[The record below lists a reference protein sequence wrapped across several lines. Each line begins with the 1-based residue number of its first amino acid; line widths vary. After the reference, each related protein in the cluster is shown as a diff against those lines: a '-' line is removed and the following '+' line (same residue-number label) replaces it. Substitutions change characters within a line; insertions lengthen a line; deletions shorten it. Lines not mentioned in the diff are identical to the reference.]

1 MEDSKYSIGSL
12 FDGISGFPLV
22 ASWYGIAPIW
32 ASEIEQSCVRIT
44 SKHFPNMK
52 HYGDITKMKGDE
64 IEPVDVL
71 TGGFPCFPAGTMI
84 LSDKGYVPIED
95 IKVGDI
101 VLTHNNRWRPVT
113 EVGSKEAPTYR
124 LKGNITIET
133 TENHPIYSADVKNT
147 YPRRHNGKRTTF
159 KDLANVG
166 EWTEA
171 IYMAGKQ
178 WATPYD
184 IETLD
189 VPKPPSA
196 SDGQKEFPE
205 MNSDFWYFVGRWLG
219 DGWVRNS
226 FRKDRPNGDGHGQI
240 ILCDSHDKEQELVSI
255 VSKISENYNIER
267 CRTAVKVK
275 FVSQILCNW
284 LVEHFGKGAMHK
296 TIPAWVMS
304 LPIEHRSQILKGITD
319 SDGHHRNDH
328 TVQIASISKQLI
340 LGIRLLG
347 ESLGY
352 TTSVSYCK
360 RPETHVIE
368 GRVVN
373 QHDTYTVALCK
384 SCKRRTGIESDGHKW
399 YKCRSVE
406 ATGET
411 KRVYNF
417 SVEEDESYIADSIV
431 VHNCTDM
438 SVAGKQA
445 GIKYECHECGTK
457 VELSDNLDN
466 VCPNCGAELHL
477 TRSGLFMEQIR
488 IIKEMREKTNGRFP
502 KLVVAENV
510 AGCLSSNNGDDF
522 YTVLKEFCGLL
533 GQKLPAF
540 RPEKWTYAGEIL
552 ADTGSIA
559 WRTLDAQYW
568 GVPQRRRRIF
578 LVIDFGG
585 ERASEIL
592 FKQESLR
599 RYPTSSRASW
609 KRIAGKAKDSTETTD
624 SNSRNE
630 LICVA
635 TQQTNAEIMIDKS
648 PTLTEANGT
657 SGSNRPYIVL
667 DDQGGQN
674 INVYTNDVIPTL
686 RAETHGH
693 VPCILNPD
701 DEESIQVTYDT
712 TVYGICSLGSNC
724 MKSDNPNSGFYEA
737 DVVRTL
743 DTSGTNPS
751 CNQGGNVVVQEPV
764 YCLQGNGIDRAD
776 TAGCNGK
783 GWTEDVCYTLNTID
797 RPAVVYDEVEKPY
810 VAAFAHQTGSKL
822 PMMPYNEELSPTLNS
837 HQTMAVVISEN
848 TKVHTLI
855 EQNQTDARYNVCEDN
870 VCQTLTARMGTGGGH
885 VPVVVEETVESF
897 AESGFGTYDEGVC
910 GTLHASGG
918 NCGGGSETIVSKG
931 ADNCIERMVQ
941 YVATTRN
948 PVLRLLQETYGAET
962 ILKWGIAVMA
972 ALQSA
977 DVLQSRMYDSSISR
991 KTEDRGELDNIA
1003 LPCPEFVVKWILQ
1016 DMRKQQECG
1025 CTSQGSQSEEQRHSE
1040 FTKIMQELSPQ
1051 TASSC
1056 ECLFNMWKTGEG
1068 IWILRQ
1074 TLSEIQE
1081 AWQSSCSNEERQN
1094 SIVRRLTPLEAE
1106 RLQGFPDNWTAG
1118 ESDANRYKA
1127 LGNSVALPCVDYI
1140 MRGVREVLEDR

>member
-22 ASWYGIAPIW
+22 ASWYGIEPVW

-52 HYGDITKMKGDE
+52 HYGDITKIKGDE

-71 TGGFPCFPAGTMI
+71 TGGSPCFPAGTMV
-84 LSDKGYVPIED
+84 LSDKGYIPIED
-95 IKVGDI
+95 IKVGDL
-101 VLTHNNRWRPVT
+101 VLTHNNRWRSVI
-113 EVGSKEAPTYR
+113 EVGSKEAPTYK
-124 LKGNITIET
+124 LKGNVTIET

-147 YPRRHNGKRTTF
+147 YPRRHNGKRTVF
-159 KDLANVG
+159 KNITNVG
-166 EWTEA
+166 EWTDA
-171 IYMAGKQ
+171 IYMGGKQ
-178 WATPYD
+178 WATPYYV
-184 IETLD
+184 ESLPT
-189 VPKPPSA
+189 PKPTSV

-219 DGWVRNS
+219 DGWVLNS

-240 ILCDSHDKEQELVSI
+240 IICDSHDKEKELVSI
-255 VSKISENYNIER
+255 VSKISEHYNIER

-275 FVSQILCNW
+275 FISQVLCNW
-284 LVEHFGKGAMHK
+284 LVENFGKGAISK
-296 TIPAWVMS
+296 TIPAWVFSM
-304 LPIEHRSQILKGITD
+304 PEEYRSQILKGITD
-319 SDGHHRNDH
+319 SDGFKLNDH
-328 TVQIASISKQLI
+328 TIKISSISKRLI
-340 LGIRLLG
+340 LGVRLLG

-352 TTSVSYCK
+352 TTSISHCK
-360 RPETHVIE
+360 RPKKHIIE

-373 QHDTYTVALCK
+373 QHDTYTVSLCK
-384 SCKRRTGIESDGHKW
+384 SCKRRTGIESNGHKW

-431 VHNCTDM
+431 VHNCQDL
-438 SVAGKQA
+438 SLAGKQA
-445 GIKYECHECGTK
+445 GMKRKCEECGC
-457 VELSDNLDN
+457 VLDLEDEIGT
-466 VCPNCGAELHL
+466 CPNCGADLSF
-477 TRSGLFMEQIR
+477 TRSGLFIEQVR
-488 IIKEMREKTNGRFP
+488 IIKEMREKTNGEYP
-502 KLVVAENV
+502 KIVIWENV
-510 AGCLSSNNGDDF
+510 PGAFSSNNGNDF

-609 KRIAGKAKDSTETTD
+609 KRIAGKAKGSTETTD
-624 SNSRNE
+624 SNNRNE

-693 VPCILNPD
+693 VPCILNLD
-701 DEESIQVTYDT
+701 DEKSVQVTYDT
-712 TVYGICSLGSNC
+712 TVYGICSFCSNA
-724 MKSDNPNSGFYEA
+724 MKSDNPNSGIYEA

-837 HQTMAVVISEN
+837 HQTMAVVIADD
-848 TKVHTLI
+848 TKRYTMI
-855 EQNQTDARYNVCEDN
+855 AQNPSDARYTVCEDG
-870 VCQTLTARMGTGGGH
+870 VCQTLTARMGTGGGN
-885 VPVVVEETVESF
+885 VPMVVTTEDVESF
-897 AESGFGTYDEGVC
+897 AESGFATYVEGDVA
-910 GTLHASGG
+910 TLRASGG
-918 NCGGGSETIVSKG
+918 TYGGGSETLISTSKDSTYTMTTGSFMSVSENVASTLMSRDYKG
-931 ADNCIERMVQ
+931 AQV
-941 YVATTRN
+941 
-948 PVLRLLQETYGAET
+948 
-962 ILKWGIAVMA
+962 
-972 ALQSA
+972 
-977 DVLQSRMYDSSISR
+977 
-991 KTEDRGELDNIA
+991 
-1003 LPCPEFVVKWILQ
+1003 VVKP
-1016 DMRKQQECG
+1016 K
-1025 CTSQGSQSEEQRHSE
+1025 
-1040 FTKIMQELSPQ
+1040 
-1051 TASSC
+1051 
-1056 ECLFNMWKTGEG
+1056 
-1068 IWILRQ
+1068 
-1074 TLSEIQE
+1074 
-1081 AWQSSCSNEERQN
+1081 
-1094 SIVRRLTPLEAE
+1094 SIVRRLTPIECT
-1106 RLQGFPDNWTAG
+1106 RLQGFPDGWCDG
-1118 ESDANRYKA
+1118 ESDANQYKA